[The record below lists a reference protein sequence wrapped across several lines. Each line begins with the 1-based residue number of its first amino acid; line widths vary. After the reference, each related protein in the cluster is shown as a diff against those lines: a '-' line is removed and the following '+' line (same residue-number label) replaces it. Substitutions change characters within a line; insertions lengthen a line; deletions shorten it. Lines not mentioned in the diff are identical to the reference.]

1 MDAVLSLQLLQDPK
15 PVEACGQ
22 SNASCNSDLSCVSN
36 ISGRMPTGG
45 LGQSW

>member
-1 MDAVLSLQLLQDPK
+1 MDTVLSLQLLQDPK
-15 PVEACGQ
+15 PVEVCGQ

-36 ISGRMPTGG
+36 ISGKAPSGS